1 MLLEGAGYA
10 FGMKKL
16 VRVGLI
22 MAGAAGVALAGG
34 VWWAKGQ
41 LSREAVERQLQA
53 VCGGRVSLGAS
64 ELEVWGSPT
73 RWRLRDLKV
82 FATVGRDGKAEAP
95 TEPVV
100 SLREA
105 VLEVSLG
112 SLMSGTLDV
121 ERLNL
126 DGLSVEEYVSPEG
139 VSDLKLVMAKPKG
152 VAEPKVEV
160 VKEAEPKVEK
170 TDKAGAAEF
179 KAEQLGFTLRVREA
193 RVSNGQLFIHNRV
206 NKTKTRLEGLQFALT
221 DIDVDPANLAGHN
234 TVKMALEMKLT
245 LEGRGKVAGEMTDVT
260 FAKLDV
266 SGSGK
271 MQPFD
276 ETTGVWSP
284 VSDWELKLAK
294 GSVLAG
300 YMTMGQASADA
311 AKKMKDFGLDLS
323 DLPRGGEL
331 LEAAV
336 LKMAFSENRLLV
348 REDARFQMPEYEVR
362 MAKGSWVN
370 SAEDAQDLVIRLVC
384 GEELQRRLREGMLKS
399 GLPEKM
405 ADSVV
410 KAFLDETSGR
420 LSFDVRAGGKMTRPE
435 VKPAWDK
442 ALERAI
448 QGGAIE
454 GLLKSIGK

>member
-1 MLLEGAGYA
+1 MLLEGTGYA
-10 FGMKKL
+10 FGMNKL
-16 VRVGLI
+16 VRIGLI
-22 MAGAAGVALAGG
+22 MAGAAGAALGGG
-34 VWWAKGQ
+34 VWWVKGQ
-41 LSREAVERQLQA
+41 FSREAVERQLQA

-64 ELEVWGSPT
+64 ELEVLGSPT
-73 RWRLRDLKV
+73 RWRLQDLKV
-82 FATVGRDGKAEAP
+82 FATVGRDGKAELP

-105 VLEVSLG
+105 VLEISLG

-121 ERLNL
+121 QRLSL
-126 DGLSVEEYVSPEG
+126 DGLVVEEYVSPEG
-139 VSDLKLVMAKPKG
+139 VSDLMLVMAKPKG
-152 VAEPKVEV
+152 VDESTTEVVKVEV
-160 VKEAEPKVEK
+160 KEEKVEK
-170 TDKAGAAEF
+170 ARAAEF

-221 DIDVDPANLAGHN
+221 DIDLDPTDLAGHN
-234 TVKMALEMKLT
+234 AVKMALEMKLT
-245 LEGRGKVAGEMTDVT
+245 LEGRGKVGGEMQDVT

-276 ETTGVWSP
+276 EKTGVWSP

-323 DLPRGGEL
+323 DLPMGGEL

-362 MAKGSWVN
+362 MAKGSWLN

-384 GEELQRRLREGMLKS
+384 GEELQRRLRDGMLKS

-405 ADSVV
+405 ADSVL

-420 LSFDVRAGGKMTRPE
+420 LSFDVRAGGKMTRPD

-454 GLLKSIGK
+454 GLLKSLGK